1 MKMVRKIHPQAGK
14 RPDPTTLTNRREA
27 EKRYNQTPAEGS
39 KVINGTSGH
48 RGVIGVG
55 TTDRHIAAMTQALA
69 DIKLAKGTFGPEL
82 PAGTPAEY
90 AAGSENTIVMGKDVR
105 FGSDFAQ
112 RTAAEV
118 FAANGITVIVERDGK
133 ATPTPVVSHAIVTG
147 NSAGRKLE
155 GTVITASHNPP
166 DQVGKK
172 SNGLD
177 GGPNTNTA
185 PIDKRANVYMKNPSG
200 IKRMDYD
207 KAVAKGLIIEQD
219 LQGPYVLDLA
229 NAVDF
234 EVIRGT
240 RFAASPLGGAAGG
253 YYERIN
259 AEHGTDIIEV
269 LGKPDPTSAHRTRD
283 WDGKLRGDPSS
294 EYAMK
299 AIDGKREQLR
309 VPFIGANDN
318 DADRFGGIDATG
330 ILNPNHVL
338 AVLANYLI
346 ENRNFPAQMIL
357 GKTIGTTHML
367 DTIAKAHGRGLNEVN
382 VGFKW
387 YVQGVF
393 QEKYILAGEES
404 AGLVTPRRDG
414 SLWVTEK
421 DGILAV
427 LLMMEAIARTGK
439 DIGTLYGELVAQHG
453 PHPYQRIDTKAET
466 PEGEAAVA
474 RIRDLS
480 KNEAEVRRLLEGKR
494 INGQLVQRI
503 KVGDGIKVV
512 LENRIWTL
520 LRPSGTEP
528 LFKCYM
534 EAPGFENLEV
544 AEKSAE
550 DLKHHLGISA

>member
-1 MKMVRKIHPQAGK
+1 MVRRIHPQAGK
-14 RPDPTTLTNRREA
+14 RPDPATLMNRQQA
-27 EKRYNQTPAEGS
+27 EERYNRTPAEGS
-39 KVINGTSGH
+39 KVENGTSGH

-55 TTDRHIAAMTQALA
+55 TTDLHIAAMTQALA
-69 DIKLAKGTFGPEL
+69 DETLTNGTFGPKL
-82 PAGTPAEY
+82 PPGTPAEY
-90 AAGSENTIVMGKDVR
+90 ASGSGKKIVMGKDVR
-105 FGSDFAQ
+105 YGSDFAQ

-118 FAANGITVIVERDGK
+118 FAANRITVIVEKDGK

-147 NSAGRKLE
+147 NSAGRRLE

-166 DQVGKK
+166 DNVGYK

-177 GGPNTNTA
+177 GGPNTKTA
-185 PIDKRANVYMKNPSG
+185 PIDERANVYMKDPSG
-200 IKRMDYD
+200 IRRMDYD
-207 KAVAKGLIIEQD
+207 AAVARGLIIEQD
-219 LQGPYVLDLA
+219 LQGPYVRDLA
-229 NAVDF
+229 NAVEFD
-234 EVIRGT
+234 VIRGEK
-240 RFAASPLGGAAGG
+240 FAASPLGGSAGG

-259 AEHGTDIIEV
+259 AEHSTRIAEV
-269 LGKPDPTSAHRTRD
+269 LGEPDPTCARRTRD

-299 AIDGKREQLR
+299 AIEGKREELN

-346 ENRNFPAQMIL
+346 KNRNFPAHMVL

-367 DTIAKAHGRGLNEVN
+367 DEIAAQYGRGIDEVN
-382 VGFKW
+382 VGFKY
-387 YVQGVF
+387 YVKGVF
-393 QEKYILAGEES
+393 QAKYILAGEES

-534 EAPGFENLEV
+534 EAPGFENLAE

-550 DLKHHLGISA
+550 DLKHHLGIAA